1 MNCRLNF
8 SCIRAILKL
17 RRVCSS
23 TEKITT
29 YIKVGALSQ
38 GRINMKK
45 KKWILVSFL
54 FFFSVDMDNCK
65 K

>member
-17 RRVCSS
+17 RRVCSL

-54 FFFSVDMDNCK
+54 FFFR
-65 K
+65 